1 MRVALCLSGFPRCIE
16 YAYPYLYKYIISALN
31 PDIYFFGYS
40 DTDKGLDDNKIIDIL
55 KPKDFVI
62 REFDENVK
70 DEIWSAYGTD
80 QIINPDLHTAPINIL
95 SQYYN
100 ILNSN
105 RLKINSGV
113 EYDIVIRSRTDFF
126 FYRKIN
132 DSELNVVEGTV
143 YIPDVWDFGGVSS
156 GFACGDSNSMDIYSD
171 LFNHVKDYNISEG
184 IRFHPETL
192 KGFHVHKHLKRE
204 VVLNHYWWELQDF
217 ATNNCQDS
225 YIDDI
230 RNPSRKLWT

>member
-156 GFACGDSNSMDIYSD
+156 GFAYGD
-171 LFNHVKDYNISEG
+171 
-184 IRFHPETL
+184 
-192 KGFHVHKHLKRE
+192 
-204 VVLNHYWWELQDF
+204 
-217 ATNNCQDS
+217 
-225 YIDDI
+225 
-230 RNPSRKLWT
+230 